1 MRIFAVS
8 PFKSATRKEILDF
21 LAKLPQGLIV
31 LPGHCG
37 NTPSPRQVQRVIA
50 SGAMAFVEGPGR
62 NVAYPKHKKNRPGYI
77 VRKRSVTRMPA
88 QIFKASPTAKEM
100 DKLEA
105 ILPQRTVA
113 VGKRKASF
121 IICGEILAF
130 NPDGSTK
137 HRRRVDF
144 DILINPA
151 HTPMGRWGQLG
162 KKLERLSRRSV
173 VVHVANNNRNHHL
186 KTDVR
191 IYKYGKLMK
200 RNCGKNVAWSE
211 CRI

>member
-8 PFKSATRKEILDF
+8 PFKKATRWEILDF
-21 LAKLPQGLIV
+21 LSKLPQGLIV

-37 NTPSPRQVQRVIA
+37 NTPSPRQIQRVIA
-50 SGAMAFVEGPGR
+50 PGAMAFVEGPGR
-62 NVAYPKHKKNRPGYI
+62 KVVGPKHKKNRPGYI
-77 VRKRSVTRMPA
+77 VRKRSVTRMPS

-105 ILPQRTVA
+105 ILPLRTIV
-113 VGKRKASF
+113 VGKREASF

-137 HRRRVDF
+137 HRRRLDL

-162 KKLERLSRRSV
+162 KKLKRLSRGSV
-173 VVHVANNNRNHHL
+173 VVHVANNDSNHHL

-191 IYKYGKLMK
+191 IYKDGRLRK
-200 RNCGKNVAWSE
+200 RHRGKNIAWSE
-211 CRI
+211 CRV

>member
-1 MRIFAVS
+1 MRIFAIS
-8 PFKSATRKEILDF
+8 PFANTSRREILDF
-21 LAKLPQGLIV
+21 LSNLPQGLIV

-50 SGAMAFVEGPGR
+50 PGAMAFVEGLGR
-62 NVAYPKHKKNRPGYI
+62 KVADPRRKKNRPGYI
-77 VRKRSVTRMPA
+77 VRKRSITRMPS
-88 QIFKASPTAKEM
+88 QIFKASPTANQMKQ
-100 DKLEA
+100 LVA

-137 HRRRVDF
+137 HQRTLDV
-144 DILINPA
+144 DILINPT

-162 KKLERLSRRSV
+162 KKLKRLSRGSV

-186 KTDVR
+186 TSDVR
-191 IYKYGKLMK
+191 IYKNGRLRKRHRGKK
-200 RNCGKNVAWSE
+200 IAWSE